1 LIKINRD
8 FKESSLDDQNKV
20 KQLIFEPIFNEDT
33 NEALI
38 LLSRAIA
45 GHVEDK
51 LWSILLGSRDAGKG
65 IVCDSIS
72 TAFDKYVAVFNADSL
87 MFDKNSG
94 DAAKKLSWAY
104 HFDKKRIAFS
114 NEMKVDNTIKL
125 DGTLIKKLCSGGD
138 KLQTRLNRLDEK
150 DCRPQTT
157 VIFCCNDIPKIDPND
172 VYEKLI
178 PFSLKSK
185 FVEEEITP
193 ELLKENPFYKK
204 SDESLREKVNNDE
217 WIINGV
223 TNLIINSYNNK
234 KVKLN
239 ENMKDQ
245 LDAFASSDNTFDKL
259 NESFEITRNEKDRL
273 DNNIMK
279 EYLKANN
286 SNISFP
292 KIVNLYMTKGVNNK
306 VCKIDG
312 VSRRAFIGLKQL
324 FKSSVDNNDE
334 NDFI

>member
-1 LIKINRD
+1 M
-8 FKESSLDDQNKV
+8 
-20 KQLIFEPIFNEDT
+20 
-33 NEALI
+33 
-38 LLSRAIA
+38 
-45 GHVEDK
+45 
-51 LWSILLGSRDAGKG
+51 LGSRDAGKG

-72 TAFDKYVAVFNADSL
+72 TAFDKYIAVFNADSL
-87 MFDKNSG
+87 MFDKNAG
-94 DAAKKLSWAY
+94 DSAKKLSWAY
-104 HFDKKRIAFS
+104 NFDKKRIAFS

-125 DGTLIKKLCSGGD
+125 DGCLIKKLCSGGD
-138 KLQTRLNRLDEK
+138 KIQTRINNKDEK
-150 DCRPQTT
+150 DCKPQTT

-193 ELLKENPFYKK
+193 ELLRENPFYKK
-204 SDESLREKVNNDE
+204 SIVDLRTKVNNDE

-245 LDAFASSDNTFDKL
+245 LDAFSSGDNTFDKL
-259 NESFEITRNEKDRL
+259 NESFEITRNDKDRL

-312 VSRRAFIGLKQL
+312 ASKRAFIGLKQI
-324 FKSSVDNNDE
+324 FKSVLDNDDE